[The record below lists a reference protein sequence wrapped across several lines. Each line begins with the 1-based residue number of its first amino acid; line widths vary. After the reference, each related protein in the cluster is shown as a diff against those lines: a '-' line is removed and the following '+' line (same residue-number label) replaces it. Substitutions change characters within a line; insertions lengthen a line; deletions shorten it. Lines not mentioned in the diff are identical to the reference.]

1 MVASMAEQPHVLVV
15 DDDAKIA
22 AALRR
27 ALIYEGYQVEVAPD
41 GRIALTRA
49 RERMPDLAILDI
61 MMPGIDG
68 LEVTRRLRAEGDV
81 PILLLTAKDG
91 TADRVK
97 GLDSGADDYLVKP
110 FAYEELLARV
120 RALLRRRAPRARRT
134 LRYADVVMDMATRE
148 VRRADQLIPTTAKE
162 FDLLQ
167 HFMCNPGQVLRREQL
182 LAAVAIE
189 TGRFSN
195 LARTT
200 SLAGIRSDR
209 PISERAP
216 NPFMK
221 CSTRKVPRSD
231 RAHTLTGSI
240 LNSHSASSIL
250 SLRITASSKRFT
262 RPMGHKSMLTCGPGI
277 AQTLASGATSSTASR
292 SAVSNRSSGV
302 FVSS

>member
-1 MVASMAEQPHVLVV
+1 MVSSMAEQPHVLVV

-41 GRIALTRA
+41 GQIALTRA

-120 RALLRRRAPRARRT
+120 RALLRRRAPRARRD
-134 LRYADVVMDMATRE
+134 AVWGFDFGASSNVVDVYVGY
-148 VRRADQLIPTTAKE
+148 VRQKLEQSGRHR
-162 FDLLQ
+162 LLQ
-167 HFMCNPGQVLRREQL
+167 TVRGV
-182 LAAVAIE
+182 
-189 TGRFSN
+189 GY
-195 LARTT
+195 
-200 SLAGIRSDR
+200 
-209 PISERAP
+209 
-216 NPFMK
+216 
-221 CSTRKVPRSD
+221 
-231 RAHTLTGSI
+231 I
-240 LNSHSASSIL
+240 L
-250 SLRITASSKRFT
+250 KEE
-262 RPMGHKSMLTCGPGI
+262 
-277 AQTLASGATSSTASR
+277 
-292 SAVSNRSSGV
+292 
-302 FVSS
+302 

>member
-1 MVASMAEQPHVLVV
+1 MSEQPHVLVV

-41 GRIALTRA
+41 GQIARARA

-120 RALLRRRAPRARRT
+120 RALLRRRAPRRQRT
-134 LRYADVVMDMATRE
+134 IRYADVSMDLGAHE
-148 VRRADQLIPTTAKE
+148 VRRNGRVIALTAKE
-162 FDLLQ
+162 
-167 HFMCNPGQVLRREQL
+167 
-182 LAAVAIE
+182 
-189 TGRFSN
+189 
-195 LARTT
+195 
-200 SLAGIRSDR
+200 
-209 PISERAP
+209 
-216 NPFMK
+216 
-221 CSTRKVPRSD
+221 
-231 RAHTLTGSI
+231 
-240 LNSHSASSIL
+240 
-250 SLRITASSKRFT
+250 
-262 RPMGHKSMLTCGPGI
+262 
-277 AQTLASGATSSTASR
+277 
-292 SAVSNRSSGV
+292 
-302 FVSS
+302 